1 MGILRKLTHS
11 FDWVSGWIV
20 LASMLLVAGN
30 VLLRLFGRPIGG
42 TYEWTGFL
50 TALAIG
56 LALAHTAIQGGH
68 TIINLFVDLLPS
80 RVQQAIRMA
89 AHFLTAAFLTLA
101 AWRVTV
107 YANTTWQSGEVAPTT
122 KVPFYP
128 IMFIVAAC
136 LLLFAI
142 VELSKVIR
150 FVTGWFEPRAVMDYA
165 PGPDSSSTHGDAWGD
180 DSL

>member
-1 MGILRKLTHS
+1 MRILQKLTHA
-11 FDWVSGWIV
+11 FDWISGWIV

-30 VLLRLFGRPIGG
+30 VTLRLFGSPIGG

-56 LALAHTAIQGGH
+56 LSLAHCAAKGGH
-68 TIINLFVDLLPS
+68 TIINLLVDRLPP
-80 RVQQAIRMA
+80 RVQQIVRML
-89 AHFLTAAFLTLA
+89 AHGLTAAFLTLG
-101 AWRVTV
+101 AWRVAV
-107 YANTTWQSGEVAPTT
+107 YANSTWKSGEVAPTT

-128 IMFIVAAC
+128 IMFIVAAGV
-136 LLLFAI
+136 LLYAV
-142 VELSKVIR
+142 VELFKVIR

-165 PGPDSSSTHGDAWGD
+165 PGPDSSSMPGNAWED